1 MKRLWIG
8 TALLAVFLVLGILLG
23 LWMCQTHDA
32 LSLTLDRAYR
42 LATEERLSEAAA
54 LARDAYADWQACRN
68 ATAALADHTPMEE
81 IDNLFRELE
90 VYVQMDEPVHYAA
103 TCAQLSALLRAMGE
117 SHSIS
122 WWNLL

>member
-32 LSLTLDRAYR
+32 LSLTLDRACR
-42 LATEERLSEAAA
+42 LAAEERLSEAAA
-54 LARDAYADWQACRN
+54 LARDAYADWQNCRK

-81 IDNLFRELE
+81 IDDLFRELE

-103 TCAQLSALLRAMGE
+103 TCAQLSAKLRAMGE